1 MKDKKDDNYIKDYFW
16 YSLIDLIF
24 NTKFMLTVILA
35 ILLGYAIINSIIID
49 RTPVYINDFRTA
61 IIKLPNDKVIEGEI
75 KSYIN
80 YKKSNQI
87 QITFDNGITYLINS
101 DNVALI
107 Y

>member
-24 NTKFMLTVILA
+24 NTKLTVILF
-35 ILLGYAIINSIIID
+35 ILLGYLIINSIIN
-49 RTPVYINDFRTA
+49 RPAYINDFRTA

-80 YKKSNQI
+80 YKESDQI
-87 QITFDNGITYLINS
+87 QITFENGTSYLINS

>member
-24 NTKFMLTVILA
+24 NTKFILAVILA
-35 ILLGYAIINSIIID
+35 ILLGYAIINDIIID
-49 RTPVYINDFRTA
+49 RTPVYINDFHTA

>member
-1 MKDKKDDNYIKDYFW
+1 MKDKDDDNYIKDYFW

-24 NTKFMLTVILA
+24 NTKFILAVILA
-35 ILLGYAIINSIIID
+35 ILLGYAIINDIIID
-49 RTPVYINDFRTA
+49 RTTAHINDFHTA

-80 YKKSNQI
+80 YKKSDQI
-87 QITFDNGITYLINS
+87 QITFENGITYLIDS
-101 DNVALI
+101 DNVVLI